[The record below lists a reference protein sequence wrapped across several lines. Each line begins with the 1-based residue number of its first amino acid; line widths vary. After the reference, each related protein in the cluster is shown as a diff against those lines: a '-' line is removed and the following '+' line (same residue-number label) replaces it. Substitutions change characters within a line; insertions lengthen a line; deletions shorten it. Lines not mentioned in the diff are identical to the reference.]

1 MIKTMTLAQ
10 GVTLRCFPADKFKQS
25 CLSFQLVRPMAA
37 EEVAQ
42 NALIP
47 AVLLRGTTKH
57 PDLRSITRKLD
68 DLYGASVSALVRRI
82 GDYQT
87 TGLYCAFI
95 ADKFALEGDA
105 VLAPMVD
112 FLRELL
118 LEPAMDDGGFSREF
132 TESEKRNLILTIESE
147 RNDKRAYA
155 NTQLLKAMC
164 RADSFGIPRLGT
176 VEQASAIDHKSL
188 FAHYQRILRESA
200 VEIFYVGP
208 ADMHTVAALLQPIF
222 AGIQRDY
229 VNLPTQTPFHNG
241 GSSHRTEEMEVAQ
254 AKLCMGFTTPITNRD
269 KEFAAMQ
276 VMNTVFGSGM
286 TSKLFMNIREK
297 MSLCYS
303 IGSGYYGSKG
313 ILTVSAGI
321 DADKEAVTREE
332 ILHQLDACRAGEI
345 TPAELKSAK
354 EAILSSLRGVHDSP
368 GAIENFHGTAAI
380 SGLALTR
387 EGYMAAIEA
396 VRPEDV
402 AAAARTVTLHSSY
415 VLKGVTA

>member
-118 LEPAMDDGGFSREF
+118 LEPAMDDGGFQRDF

-147 RNDKRAYA
+147 RNDKRSYA

-229 VNLPTQTPFHNG
+229 VNLPAQTPFHNG

>member
-118 LEPAMDDGGFSREF
+118 LEPAMEEGGFSREF

-229 VNLPTQTPFHNG
+229 VNLPTQTPFHDG